1 MSRRDNRAGALPV
14 AVIALVFACFA
25 AICIMFMSMKD
36 LKAQV
41 GEYESQV
48 QEMESR
54 MAVLSDRET
63 VTDATQ
69 PTTETGTTENSQT
82 FAAAKGLFED
92 EWRGLKVAWYGDS
105 LTELYYH
112 CEYVNQYFG
121 FEGFNCGISGTS
133 VANLNEKSMCHP
145 ERMTME
151 GKAIPNDAEVIIIM
165 AGTNDWA
172 ANVPLGDDRL
182 SFDADG
188 HLRVDNA
195 TFYGA
200 CHMMFYNLTKM
211 YPDAYIL
218 VAGSPIAASNQL
230 NLYNEQDLTSFEY
243 GSALCHAASMW
254 GIPSFNVGEMMGI
267 NVNNVDDASALMY
280 EGIHF
285 VDGGARMAAE
295 VIIQE
300 ICKLKYFK

>member
-1 MSRRDNRAGALPV
+1 MSRRENKAGALPV
-14 AVIALVFACFA
+14 AVTLLVFACFA
-25 AICIMFMSMKD
+25 AICVMFVSMRD
-36 LKAQV
+36 LKTQV
-41 GEYESQV
+41 GEYESQIDDLKNKIT
-48 QEMESR
+48 
-54 MAVLSDRET
+54 ALSDKESIPNVTQPETTVPVNSQET
-63 VTDATQ
+63 V
-69 PTTETGTTENSQT
+69 PV
-82 FAAAKGLFED
+82 KGSFED

-133 VANLNEKSMCHP
+133 VANLNENSMCHP

-151 GKAIPNDAEVIIIM
+151 GKAIPNDVEVIIIM

-172 ANVPLGDDRL
+172 ANVSLGDKRL

-188 HLRVDNA
+188 HLRVDSG

-200 CHMMFYNLTKM
+200 CHMMFYNLTRM

-230 NLYNEQDLTSFEY
+230 NLYNEQDLTSFDY
-243 GSALCHAASMW
+243 GSALCDVASMW
-254 GIPSFNVGEMMGI
+254 GIPSFNIGEMMGI

-295 VIIQE
+295 VMIQE
-300 ICKLKYFK
+300 ICKLKYYK

>member
-1 MSRRDNRAGALPV
+1 MSRRENKAGVLPF
-14 AVIALVFACFA
+14 AVTALVFACFA
-25 AICIMFMSMKD
+25 AICVMFMSMRD
-36 LKAQV
+36 LRTQV
-41 GEYESQV
+41 GEYESQISD
-48 QEMESR
+48 MESKI
-54 MAVLSDRET
+54 ASLSAQENIPSAAEPEN
-63 VTDATQ
+63 VV
-69 PTTETGTTENSQT
+69 PVNSQEPVT
-82 FAAAKGLFED
+82 VKDTFED
-92 EWRGLKVAWYGDS
+92 EWKGLKVAWYGDS

-121 FEGFNCGISGTS
+121 FEGYNCGISGTS
-133 VANLNEKSMCHP
+133 VANMNDLSMCHP
-145 ERMTME
+145 QRMTME
-151 GKAIPNDAEVIIIM
+151 GKAIPDDAEVIIIM

-172 ANVPLGDDRL
+172 ANIPLGDKRL

-200 CHMMFYNLTKM
+200 CHVMFYNMTQM

-218 VAGSPIAASNQL
+218 VVGSPIAASNQL
-230 NLYNEQDLTSFEY
+230 NLYNEQDLTSFDY
-243 GSALCHAASMW
+243 GSALCDAASMW
-254 GIPSFNVGEMMGI
+254 GIPSFNIGEMMGI

-285 VDGGARMAAE
+285 VDGGARMAAD

-300 ICKLKYFK
+300 ICKLKYYK